1 MQACIDGRDD
11 RDDRDHRDKKM
22 SKLQVIYS
30 FIMGYEEERMFR
42 SSRDEYY
49 ELETQQD
56 KMKLIQ
62 LHAENTLELYVD
74 WTGAHIIYLA
84 IEGGTIGSHEADL
97 MYESLDIDDENEV
110 EKVALLKKLRENR
123 RR

>member
-1 MQACIDGRDD
+1 
-11 RDDRDHRDKKM
+11 M
-22 SKLQVIYS
+22 SKLQAIYS
-30 FIMGYEEERMFR
+30 FIMGYEQERFFR

-62 LHAENTLELYVD
+62 LHAENTLELSLD

-84 IEGGTIGSHEADL
+84 IEAGTIGSHEADL

-110 EKVALLKKLRENR
+110 ERVALLKKLQEIIKGERYKAP
-123 RR
+123 